1 MSKGTITDDSRIRAA
16 VPTLL
21 HLANRGANVI
31 VMSHLGRPKGVE
43 PELSL
48 RPVSSQLAHALERE
62 VQFAA
67 DCVGEPA
74 QTAVDNLHDGQV
86 LLLEN
91 VRFHPEDEAD
101 DPDFARRLAAL
112 GQLYVNDAFAAS
124 HRAHASVVGVAA
136 YLPAYAGELME
147 AELKALHQALDNPKR
162 PMIAVVGGA
171 KVSTKVG
178 VLRNLL
184 KKVDALIIGGAMAN
198 TFFKAQG
205 YPTGSGL
212 VEDSALEE
220 AKEVADQAGGKL
232 LLPVDLVCA
241 RRMEAGQPLRIMDA
255 DKVEPGWMALDIGP
269 KSVALLRPT
278 TARRRRRRLEWAHG
292 GIRDPRFQRW
302 DKGDRRG
309 DRNLRRLHAGRWGR
323 YGRGHRIP
331 WAERTFLARF
341 DRGRRNP
348 RVPGGQS
355 TARHRDPQGGLM
367 ASRVSPMPLVAAN
380 WKMNPNDAGDA
391 LDLVRG
397 VLSVARGHADRVE
410 VAIFP
415 PFPWLMSVS
424 EVIAESGVE
433 LGAQDCFW
441 ELSGA
446 FTGEVSPAMLKGWC
460 QWVITGHSERRIYLA
475 ETDEMV
481 SKKTAAAL
489 GMRAER
495 DHVRGRAGR
504 PL

>member
-112 GQLYVNDAFAAS
+112 GQLYVNDAFGAS

-147 AELKALHQALDNPKR
+147 AELKALHQALDNPRR

-220 AKEVADQAGGKL
+220 AREVADQAGRKL

-269 KSVALLRPT
+269 KSVALYAQRLRGAGAVVWNGPMGVS
-278 TARRRRRRLEWAHG
+278 E
-292 GIRDPRFQRW
+292 IRDFS
-302 DKGDRRG
+302 DGTKAIGEAIATSGGYTLVGGGD
-309 DRNLRRLHAGRWGR
+309 
-323 YGRGHRIP
+323 
-331 WAERTFLARF
+331 T
-341 DRGRRNP
+341 
-348 RVPGGQS
+348 
-355 TARHRDPQGGLM
+355 
-367 ASRVSPMPLVAAN
+367 VAA
-380 WKMNPNDAGDA
+380 
-391 LDLVRG
+391 
-397 VLSVARGHADRVE
+397 
-410 VAIFP
+410 I
-415 PFPWLMSVS
+415 
-424 EVIAESGVE
+424 ES
-433 LGAQDCFW
+433 LG
-441 ELSGA
+441 LSGR
-446 FTGEVSPAMLKGWC
+446 FSHVSTGGGATLEYLEGKVLPGIAILK
-460 QWVITGHSERRIYLA
+460 EA
-475 ETDEMV
+475 
-481 SKKTAAAL
+481 
-489 GMRAER
+489 
-495 DHVRGRAGR
+495 
-504 PL
+504 